1 MTQGAMRAIVILIAV
16 GLLAG
21 CASNKT
27 SPTTTTP
34 TTPTTGGA
42 GTNATGTQLVTDTHD
57 FTTDAAAGTPAG
69 GAPSKAFTIPAGVT
83 SLNLTVKWATT
94 APPGAITSG
103 VTVKVGSLTC
113 TIAAGPVQ
121 TPIPPCTKPGAGAPG
136 PSKIEY
142 SGAGPITATVTVM
155 GS

>member
-1 MTQGAMRAIVILIAV
+1 MADGAMRAIVLLLAV

-21 CASNKT
+21 CASTKT
-27 SPTTTTP
+27 TTTTTTP
-34 TTPTTGGA
+34 TTPTGS
-42 GTNATGTQLVTDTHD
+42 GTNATGTQLVTDSHD

-69 GAPSKAFTIPAGVT
+69 GATSKAFTIPTGVT
-83 SLNLTVKWATT
+83 SLNLTVKWTT
-94 APPGAITSG
+94 AAPPGAITDG
-103 VTVKVGSLTC
+103 VTVKVGSLSC

-121 TPIPPCTKPGAGAPG
+121 TPIPPCTKNGAGAAG

-142 SGAGPITATVTVM
+142 SGAGPITASVTVM